1 MNGDDIKEDFVNYI
15 KLFKDN
21 IMDVLNFKKICI
33 IILGAAICSFG
44 IHNIHQQVGITEGG
58 VIGFML
64 LMEHWFHIAPSLL
77 TTVLDLSCYI
87 LAFRY
92 LGGQFILVSI
102 ISTISV
108 SIFYEIWELF
118 PLMLPDLSSYPFF
131 AAILGGIFVG
141 VGVGLIVRQG
151 GSSGGDDA
159 LALTISHLTHWRL
172 SKAYVFTDL
181 IVLGLSLSYIPI
193 SRIIFSVITVM
204 TSSYIIDRIH
214 SFGRKSTT

>member
-1 MNGDDIKEDFVNYI
+1 MSLIKNMIDDLTLK
-15 KLFKDN
+15 N
-21 IMDVLNFKKICI
+21 IGI
-33 IILGAAICSFG
+33 IILGAGICSFG

-77 TTVLDLSCYI
+77 TTLLDVTCYA

-92 LGGQFILVSI
+92 LGGKFIVISI
-102 ISTISV
+102 LSTLSV
-108 SIFYEIWELF
+108 SMFYEIWECF

-131 AAILGGIFVG
+131 AAILGGAFVG
-141 VGVGLIVRQG
+141 VGVGLIVSQG

-172 SKAYVFTDL
+172 SRAYLFTDL
-181 IVLGLSLSYIPI
+181 VVLGLSLSYIPL
-193 SRIIFSVITVM
+193 SKIIFSVITVT

-214 SFGRKSTT
+214 VFSKRKK

>member
-1 MNGDDIKEDFVNYI
+1 MSLIKNMI
-15 KLFKDN
+15 DN
-21 IMDVLNFKKICI
+21 LTLKKIGI
-33 IILGAAICSFG
+33 IILGAGICSFG

-77 TTVLDLSCYI
+77 TTLLDVTCYA

-92 LGGQFILVSI
+92 LGGKFIVISI
-102 ISTISV
+102 LSTLSV
-108 SIFYEIWELF
+108 SMFYEIWECF

-131 AAILGGIFVG
+131 AAILGGAFVG
-141 VGVGLIVRQG
+141 VGVGLIVSQG

-172 SKAYVFTDL
+172 SRAYLFTDL
-181 IVLGLSLSYIPI
+181 VVLGLSLSYIPL
-193 SRIIFSVITVM
+193 SKIIFSVITVT

-214 SFGRKSTT
+214 VFSKRKK